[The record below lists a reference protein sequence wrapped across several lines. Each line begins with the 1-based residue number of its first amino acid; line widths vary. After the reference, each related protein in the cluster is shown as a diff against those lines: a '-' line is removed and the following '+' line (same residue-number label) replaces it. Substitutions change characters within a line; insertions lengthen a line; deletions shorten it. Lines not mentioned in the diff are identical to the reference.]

1 MAGRARTTA
10 AQVAG
15 DSLFFPVNTE
25 DPARSPPLS
34 VALRRGGR
42 GRGLGARWRHP
53 LLGECFLA
61 IARDLLR
68 CLLAG
73 DSILPKQ
80 KCWQKKPLELYAT

>member
-42 GRGLGARWRHP
+42 GRGAG
-53 LLGECFLA
+53 GSLA
-61 IARDLLR
+61 SPS
-68 CLLAG
+68 AG
-73 DSILPKQ
+73 RVLPGDHTGFAAVFS
-80 KCWQKKPLELYAT
+80 CW